1 MLSYFGKR
9 GVQKTQILDI
19 YKYIIY
25 KPINKE

>member
-1 MLSYFGKR
+1 MLSYFGKM
-9 GVQKTQILDI
+9 GVQKSQILDI